1 MTHFWNCK
9 PPPRHA
15 VHASVAAL
23 QVVTAGGS
31 VLTWQDCPCSGI
43 SFTRCTGRLG
53 SDSGAPRL
61 IRVAAHSGI
70 HLAVNNHACFPKS
83 IRPQGMKPCHHQG
96 CSEDCAGDPQNGFQK
111 CFEHWHHIWNKW
123 TVSYEKNS
131 SPLGWKVS
139 LQRKRQAPYLDLVC
153 LILWD
158 WCLWLEM
165 DFMPCGVYSVYNGC
179 VFHRAVKVH
188 IKPERLYLTWVLWVP
203 L

>member
-1 MTHFWNCK
+1 MPFTWVLLPSELSQQEDLYFPGRTAPAPAFHS
-9 PPPRHA
+9 HA
-15 VHASVAAL
+15 AQEDWSLTAAPHVWSGW
-23 QVVTAGGS
+23 QPTVGF
-31 VLTWQDCPCSGI
+31 TWPWI
-43 SFTRCTGRLG
+43 IM
-53 SDSGAPRL
+53 P
-61 IRVAAHSGI
+61 V
-70 HLAVNNHACFPKS
+70 FPNP
-83 IRPQGMKPCHHQG
+83 IRPQRMKPWHHQG
-96 CSEDCAGDPQNGFQK
+96 CPEDCAGDPQNGFQK

-188 IKPERLYLTWVLWVP
+188 IKPERLSLTWVLWVP